1 MSIFEYEK
9 RTRYFQIMTSL
20 CILVPSILLLYSSF
34 VFAARPLTTDD
45 AWTVEK
51 GQFQIEA
58 GFDAARQDNHDRE
71 VSPSVTLTYGLFDQ
85 LDLGVGGGYLFFD
98 PKEGQREDGLADT
111 EVKLKYRPLDE
122 KDWRPAAAITGT
134 LKIPTASKSKGLGS
148 NQTDFGINTII
159 TKSFGKRLALHLN
172 IGYTFI
178 GEDRV
183 ENEFNYSMAAQ
194 FVITDQ
200 WAFVGEIIGIN
211 NFNGRKA
218 DDPLSGLL
226 GTYYLITEKLIWDAG
241 IEIGMNKAAPDF
253 RFTTGLTWLFKP

>member
-1 MSIFEYEK
+1 MFRDERK
-9 RTRYFQIMTSL
+9 TRYFQTMKAPL
-20 CILVPSILLLYSSF
+20 CVLVPSILLLFSPF

-51 GQFQIEA
+51 GYFQIEA
-58 GFDAARQDNHDRE
+58 GFETARHDNHDRE

-85 LDLGVGGGYLFFD
+85 LDLGVGGGYLFFY
-98 PKEGQREDGLADT
+98 PKEGHREDGLADT

-122 KDWRPAAAITGT
+122 KDWRPAFAITGR
-134 LKIPTASKSKGLGS
+134 LRIPTASKSKGLGS
-148 NQTDFGINTII
+148 DQTDFGINAII
-159 TKSFGKRLALHLN
+159 TKSFGKRLVFHLN
-172 IGYTFI
+172 AGYTLI

-194 FVITDQ
+194 FMITDQ

-211 NFNGRKA
+211 NLNGRKT
-218 DDPLSGLL
+218 DDPLSGLI

-241 IEIGMNKAAPDF
+241 VEIGLNKAAPDF
-253 RFTTGLTWLFKP
+253 RFTIGLTWLFKP

>member
-1 MSIFEYEK
+1 MLEEEK
-9 RTRYFQIMTSL
+9 RTRYFQTIKASL
-20 CILVPSILLLYSSF
+20 CVLVPSTLLLFSSF

-58 GFDAARQDNHDRE
+58 GFETARQDNRDRE

-85 LDLGVGGGYLFFD
+85 LDLGVGGGYLFFY

-122 KDWRPAAAITGT
+122 KDWRPAIAITGT

-148 NQTDFGINTII
+148 NQTDFGINAII
-159 TKSFGKRLALHLN
+159 TKNLGKRLVLHLN
-172 IGYTFI
+172 VGYTFI

-194 FVITDQ
+194 FFITDQ

-218 DDPLSGLL
+218 DDSLSGLI
-226 GTYYLITEKLIWDAG
+226 GTYYLMTEKLIWDAG

-253 RFTTGLTWLFKP
+253 RLTTGLTWLFKP